1 MVTTKE
7 SENIKLS
14 YKKTILK
21 LWLLN
26 YLEIVKIARY
36 KDCFPIKHEENI
48 YCIPITENIWMNS
61 RKYTRKYWYKFVEA
75 IMQNK
80 NAKQKHHLQK

>member
-1 MVTTKE
+1 MCNCYERFSYLMLWLQQEQAPNVTSQMVTTKE

-21 LWLLN
+21 LRLLN

-48 YCIPITENIWMNS
+48 YCIPITENI
-61 RKYTRKYWYKFVEA
+61 
-75 IMQNK
+75 
-80 NAKQKHHLQK
+80 